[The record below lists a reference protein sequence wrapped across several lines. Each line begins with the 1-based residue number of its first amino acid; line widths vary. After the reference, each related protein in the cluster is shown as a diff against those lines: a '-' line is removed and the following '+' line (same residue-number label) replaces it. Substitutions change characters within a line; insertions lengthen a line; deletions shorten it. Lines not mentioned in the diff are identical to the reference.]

1 MDDYGKY
8 NPEIQDDV
16 SLKDILKVVKD
27 YFVELV
33 KGWMFYLIIPAIF
46 AAYFFYQA
54 YTEPIYYPASVTFQV
69 AQESAGGGAGGISSI
84 IAAFGGSRKTEG
96 NLEKIL
102 QLFSSRRIINNTLF
116 YKTQINGK
124 TDFLANHIVDFYG
137 LDELID
143 PFRGT
148 VGWIEQIENLESFKF
163 KGPVDSTSTS
173 EEFIMNYVLYS
184 HLTGN
189 TNLDIKAMIGSQV
202 DEKSNIMRISM
213 STIHEDLTLESV
225 KVLYN
230 QLSSYYIDNAIEKTK
245 KIKEIA
251 QYKKDSISVEL
262 AIAERKLAE
271 FEDGHRNL
279 VWVRGELEK
288 QKLQRKARIL
298 EVMYTEVVRQ
308 LEMSDFDMRRRTP
321 YVSFI
326 DMPVK
331 PITPIVQSKSDA
343 LIKGLI
349 LGFFLTTFFLIGRK
363 VIKDALNEE

>member
-1 MDDYGKY
+1 MAEH
-8 NPEIQDDV
+8 NIPPQELQDDI
-16 SLKDILKVVKD
+16 SLKDILNLVKE
-27 YFVELV
+27 YFVEIV
-33 KGWMFYLIIPAIF
+33 KSWKLYFILPLLA
-46 AAYFFYQA
+46 AAYFFYGA
-54 YTEPIYYPASVTFQV
+54 YAEPIYYPASVTFQV
-69 AQESAGGGAGGISSI
+69 AEESGGGGAGGLSSI
-84 IAAFGGSRKTEG
+84 IAAFGGGRKNEG

-116 YKTQINGK
+116 KKTKMKGR
-124 TDFLANHIVDFYG
+124 TDYLANHIITTYG

-148 VGWIEQIENLESFKF
+148 VGWIDQIESLDSFRFNK
-163 KGPVDSTSTS
+163 PVDSTSTS
-173 EEFIMNYVLYS
+173 EEFIMNSVLYS

-189 TNLDIKAMIGSQV
+189 PNLEISPMIGSQV

-213 STIHEDLTLESV
+213 ATIDEDLTLESV

-230 QLSSYYIDNAIEKTK
+230 QLSSYYIDNTIEKTK

-251 QYKKDSISVEL
+251 QYKRDSISTEL
-262 AIAERKLAE
+262 AVAERKLAE

-298 EVMYTEVVRQ
+298 EVMYTEVMRQ
-308 LEMSDFDMRRRTP
+308 LEMADFEMRRKTP

-331 PITPIVQSKSDA
+331 PITPIIKSTTDA
-343 LIKGLI
+343 AIKGFI
-349 LGFFLTTFFLIGRK
+349 SVSYTHLTLPTICS
-363 VIKDALNEE
+363 V